1 MDFYTT
7 KQNLIWLANKLLN
20 IEPKKL
26 NNDVDLEGKLDYINS
41 DVHGVMGL
49 SPQQAMEIENLNYNR
64 DEQGR
69 DYFSSFLTIAIQAGV
84 KLGYLQKEKEI
95 KEIKDRLED
104 EKRIN
109 KLYSEQN
116 IKLNNELATNVMPKG
131 SLEDEIRNLRKQ
143 NMDFKTEIHILN
155 KYKGIIDKII
165 KQVNFLKDLEKEN

>member
-7 KQNLIWLANKLLN
+7 KENLIWLAKKLLN
-20 IEPKKL
+20 VKPKEL
-26 NNDVDLEGKLDYINS
+26 NKDINLEGKFDYIGS
-41 DVHGVMGL
+41 DVHGVVGL

-95 KEIKDRLED
+95 GEIKDRLED

-116 IKLNNELATNVMPKG
+116 TKLNNELATNVMPKG
-131 SLEDEIRNLRKQ
+131 SLEDEIRNLRQ
-143 NMDFKTEIHILN
+143 ENMNLKSEIHNLN
-155 KYKGIIDKII
+155 YYKNMVDDII
-165 KQVNFLKDLEKEN
+165 KRVNFLNDSKKEN